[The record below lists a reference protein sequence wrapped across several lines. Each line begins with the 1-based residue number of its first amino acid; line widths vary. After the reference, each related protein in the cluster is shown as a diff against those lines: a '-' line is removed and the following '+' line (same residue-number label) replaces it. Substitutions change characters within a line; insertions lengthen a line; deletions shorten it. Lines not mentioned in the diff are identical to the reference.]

1 MLMTDD
7 SPRGTILLVDDNM
20 HIRRLAKVHLERAG
34 YTVIT
39 AADGEEGLHVYER
52 HRSCV
57 VLLLTDV
64 AMPKINGLEL
74 ADRVQ
79 GMDSNL
85 PVVLMSGDAPYEY
98 RDLEWLAKP
107 FAPTELIEMVRRAMS
122 ASAQPQRAV
131 ADSAA

>member
-74 ADRVQ
+74 ADRVL
-79 GMDSNL
+79 G
-85 PVVLMSGDAPYEY
+85 SGDAPYEY